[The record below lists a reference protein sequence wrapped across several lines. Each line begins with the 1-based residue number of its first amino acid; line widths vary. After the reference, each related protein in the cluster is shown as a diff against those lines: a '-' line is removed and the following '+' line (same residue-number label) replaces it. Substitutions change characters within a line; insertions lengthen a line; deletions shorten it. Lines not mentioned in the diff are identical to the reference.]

1 MCETKHIIFDDDII
15 EIMYNNNLSFKP
27 YLVRFTNYSNESY
40 EMRADV
46 ADLFSI
52 IEGFLAAV
60 DEEKNL
66 KPQA

>member
-15 EIMYNNNLSFKP
+15 EIMYNKNLSCKP
-27 YLVRFTNYSNESY
+27 YLIRFTNYSNESY

-52 IEGFLAAV
+52 IENILSTV
-60 DEEKNL
+60 DEK
-66 KPQA
+66 KI